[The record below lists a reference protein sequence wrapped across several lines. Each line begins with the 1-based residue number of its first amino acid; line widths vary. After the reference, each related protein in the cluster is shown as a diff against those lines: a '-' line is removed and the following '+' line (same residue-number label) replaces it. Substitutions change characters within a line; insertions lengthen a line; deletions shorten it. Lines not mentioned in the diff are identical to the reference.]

1 MDFTYILN
9 TILVA
14 IAGGVATI
22 LIALIK
28 KGFTWVDAKIAAIG
42 SESGR
47 KLLESATQEAESVVV
62 NVVTSLQA
70 DVVEG
75 LKKASEDGKLTSEE
89 IESLGVQAF
98 NKFVDG
104 MSTGGLEVLKNSKT
118 NFETYV
124 NDLVKAVVQNIK

>member
-28 KGFTWVDAKIAAIG
+28 KGFAWLDAKIAAIG
-42 SESGR
+42 SDSAR
-47 KLLESATQEAESVVV
+47 TLLESVTKEAENVAV
-62 NVVTSLQA
+62 NIVTALQS

-75 LKKASEDGKLTSEE
+75 LKSASEDGKLTQEE
-89 IESLGVQAF
+89 IESLGIQAF
-98 NKFVDG
+98 QRFCEG
-104 MSTGGLEVLKNSKT
+104 MSAGGLEVLKNSKT
-118 NFETYV
+118 NFEAYV
-124 NDLVKAVVQNIK
+124 NDLIKAVVQNIK